1 METEWTEL
9 LVNLFKYYI
18 TKQLLSI
25 DACGIKTYQ
34 RIVIMVYLMIFIE
47 LLKIHQRTPQ
57 FELKKKIIREKYLYR
72 EEYFQY
78 LKETACDSWRI
89 KERTL

>member
-1 METEWTEL
+1 
-9 LVNLFKYYI
+9 
-18 TKQLLSI
+18 
-25 DACGIKTYQ
+25 
-34 RIVIMVYLMIFIE
+34 MIFIE

-78 LKETACDSWRI
+78 LKETACDS
-89 KERTL
+89 